1 MATPGISQVLQTK
14 QTHGGTAVANKFA
27 TYDGLFRNEQGDLS
41 AESADKRKVRWR
53 CMSVDRERRLARAH
67 VRQLPALS
75 PVVFSKQ
82 EKYMTMVNSF
92 YDLVTDFYEYGWGE
106 SFHFACRW
114 KGETFRE
121 SIMRSEHLVAL
132 KLQLKEGMRVAV
144 HDDAGRFPLPPHH
157 VAFRVLTA
165 FSQPPCVQDIG
176 CGVGGPMRCIAK
188 FSGASITGI
197 NNNAYQIGRG
207 TKQNID
213 AGLDHLCGFLQV
225 HN

>member
-67 VRQLPALS
+67 VRQLHALS
-75 PVVFSKQ
+75 PAIFSKQ

-106 SFHFACRW
+106 SFHFACAPS
-114 KGETFRE
+114 T
-121 SIMRSEHLVAL
+121 SSRSSCSSRRACAL
-132 KLQLKEGMRVAV
+132 RYTTTRA
-144 HDDAGRFPLPPHH
+144 
-157 VAFRVLTA
+157 
-165 FSQPPCVQDIG
+165 
-176 CGVGGPMRCIAK
+176 
-188 FSGASITGI
+188 ASHSHRT
-197 NNNAYQIGRG
+197 
-207 TKQNID
+207 T
-213 AGLDHLCGFLQV
+213 
-225 HN
+225 